1 MRFEM
6 LENTDKGTVI
16 KVVGVGGAG
25 GNAVGHMIRN
35 GVQGVDFICCNTD
48 SQALAATM
56 APVQIRLGRTGLGA
70 GAKPDQGRAAAETAR
85 EEIRAALTGANM
97 VFITAGMGG
106 GTGTGA
112 SPIVAEVAKELG
124 ILTVGVVT
132 KPFSFEGSRRMKM
145 SEEGINDLSK
155 HVHSLI
161 VVLNENL
168 YTLLDEDA
176 TQEDCFRSAD
186 DVLYNACAG
195 IAEIINVEGNINV
208 DFEDVKTIMGEQGKA
223 MMGTSVA
230 SGDKRA
236 ITAAQ
241 QAISCPLLEGVDLQG
256 ARGVLVNITASK
268 SLKMRETREIM
279 DHIRG
284 FAAEDATVIFGTAY
298 DEAMGDSL
306 RVTVVATGLGRSRP
320 QLVQNPEPQ
329 QYVRTGTDNM
339 PMANGYQDAQGPAV
353 MRNPRTQASA
363 QVRALE
369 TSGMDHYD
377 IPAFLRRQ
385 AD

>member
-1 MRFEM
+1 
-6 LENTDKGTVI
+6 
-16 KVVGVGGAG
+16 
-25 GNAVGHMIRN
+25 
-35 GVQGVDFICCNTD
+35 
-48 SQALAATM
+48 
-56 APVQIRLGRTGLGA
+56 
-70 GAKPDQGRAAAETAR
+70 
-85 EEIRAALTGANM
+85 M

-132 KPFSFEGSRRMKM
+132 KPFTFEGSRRMKM

-168 YTLLDEDA
+168 YSLMDDDA

-208 DFEDVKTIMGEQGKA
+208 DFEDVKTMMGEQGKA